1 MAFPKSQL
9 DASADVRAFA
19 GNLPTMG
26 SGAVQANSRSWSV
39 GPNGGTGW
47 IGPVGAG
54 AANPVQIDRNAQDA
68 ITAGAMPASVRDG
81 SGASWN
87 YQSNPLEYAAAA
99 GLVPATEQDAENL
112 RKYPEL
118 ALHGLAG
125 TANQD
130 VGRFHSSAHIVGP
143 RTIHAVGGTNTPA
156 DCRCT
161 FRMIAGRL

>member
-9 DASADVRAFA
+9 DASSDRRAFN
-19 GNLPTMG
+19 GRLPSAG
-26 SGAVQANSRSWSV
+26 SGAVQSRSWSV
-39 GPNGGTGW
+39 GPNGGAGW
-47 IGPVGAG
+47 AGPIGAG
-54 AANPVQIDRNAQDA
+54 AANPVQIDRSAQDA
-68 ITAGAMPASVRDG
+68 FTAGAMPASLRDG

-87 YQSNPLEYAAAA
+87 YSTNPLEYAAAA
-99 GLVPATEQDAENL
+99 GLVPASEQDAANL
-112 RKYPEL
+112 LKYPEL

-143 RTIHAVGGTNTPA
+143 RTIHAVGGANTPA
-156 DCRCT
+156 ACRCT